1 MLDSLLEKDKN
12 NPEFRLMH
20 AGLLEQ
26 RGLVAEATAE
36 MLQIVQTAPAN
47 PRVRFACAMMLAR
60 TGQQA
65 QASSEFNMAIQNDP
79 GNTSYRIQAGMFFLS
94 INDPYQALTHFEA
107 AVRNEPK
114 SAEAHAWYAQTLQ
127 VLGRLP
133 EAQREI
139 ESALQMNGRD
149 TRILGTAGGIHM
161 QVNRPDL
168 AEREFR
174 TAIEQNPQNFAAYAQ
189 LASLYWIERR
199 AQDFQWVMQ
208 RMMQLNPQMAQQVQQ
223 YLQMQG
229 AAQAAPGYGQPPQFR
244 PQFAGGPGWGQQ
256 PPGGDAAGGHW
267 LSALS
272 KLLGS

>member
-1 MLDSLLEKDKN
+1 
-12 NPEFRLMH
+12 
-20 AGLLEQ
+20 
-26 RGLVAEATAE
+26 
-36 MLQIVQTAPAN
+36 
-47 PRVRFACAMMLAR
+47 VRFACAMMLAR
-60 TGQQA
+60 TGQQE

-79 GNTSYRIQAGMFFLS
+79 NNTSYRIQAGMFFIGKGDL
-94 INDPYQALTHFEA
+94 YQALTHLEV
-107 AVRNEPK
+107 AVQKEPK

-127 VLGRLP
+127 LLGRLP

-139 ESALQMNGRD
+139 EWALQLNGRD

-174 TAIEQNPQNFAAYAQ
+174 TAVEQNPQNFAAYAQ
-189 LASLYWIERR
+189 LASLYWMQRR
-199 AQDFQWVMQ
+199 QADFQWVMQ
-208 RMMQLNPQMAQQVQQ
+208 KLMQLNPQMAQQVQQ

-244 PQFAGGPGWGQQ
+244 PPFAGGQGWGPQS
-256 PPGGDAAGGHW
+256 PSGDTSGGHW
-267 LSALS
+267 LSAIS